1 MNKVRDPFGACDPVS
16 FMITVGCVTVF
27 RESLLIMCTPGQGSR
42 QPASDH
48 PVSSFSFRT
57 SSGPPFSFFFH
68 FLAPPH
74 SDTGFHLLKQKL
86 TVLLS
91 TRSRASFFLQER
103 WKNKHVYDDTFCRF
117 QIHICKL
124 HYSSAPPPSCWR
136 AYTHT
141 YTQYPIGQA
150 CLSASLPTTWWILPR
165 ASNRTLG
172 RVVARVKQLHEPMD
186 QTGTLTLSCGHKCV

>member
-1 MNKVRDPFGACDPVS
+1 MSKVREPFGTCDPVS
-16 FMITVGCVTVF
+16 FMITVGCATVF

-42 QPASDH
+42 QPVSDH

-57 SSGPPFSFFFH
+57 SSDPPFSSFFH

-103 WKNKHVYDDTFCRF
+103 WKNKHVYADTFCRF

-141 YTQYPIGQA
+141 HIHTISHRTGLFISQPA
-150 CLSASLPTTWWILPR
+150 NHMMDPTTSIKHDTQEGG
-165 ASNRTLG
+165 STG
-172 RVVARVKQLHEPMD
+172 
-186 QTGTLTLSCGHKCV
+186 QTTA